1 MQKHPICQTWLYF
14 IARLA
19 NWKLW
24 HLNPKWSLS
33 YQMDHDET
41 YMANVNEWRFM
52 VFSKPNYFEMVK
64 LICTAT
70 SSPAGEGHA
79 ECHTSSLSQWGST
92 KLLPAFVSLLGT
104 EAKGPHSISD
114 HSTLRCN
121 REWGCPW
128 SQTSGPPPGP
138 SLPFRALI
146 SRARTLRCFPIL
158 ISSKPREPRDRAK
171 SLKQNPCTLISPQ
184 RKIFIA

>member
-1 MQKHPICQTWLYF
+1 MQKHLICQTWLYF

-64 LICTAT
+64 LICTAA
-70 SSPAGEGHA
+70 SSPAGDDMQSATYPASPSG
-79 ECHTSSLSQWGST
+79 GST
-92 KLLPAFVSLLGT
+92 KLLTAFVSLLGT

-121 REWGCPW
+121 REWDCPW
-128 SQTSGPPPGP
+128 SQTSGPTPGP

-146 SRARTLRCFPIL
+146 SGAPRLSCFPVL
-158 ISSKPREPRDRAK
+158 
-171 SLKQNPCTLISPQ
+171 
-184 RKIFIA
+184 FY